1 MTIRRPTDPER
12 FRVTWANG
20 RRFYVDRE
28 PADDRWGPTEKNL
41 PNCTSIAKCIG
52 SDAFFKKLGDT
63 RVPLDALRV
72 ADYAIDNWERLGEM
86 RDDERRHALAS
97 SAGRDLARAADRG
110 TAVHSYIEALLRGET
125 PLLLE
130 PDAEPYRDIAERVAA
145 DFAPML
151 THQEV
156 VGFRR
161 SEFTPDEYG
170 GTFDALGPGVLLDWK
185 TRGPDAKHGC
195 YEKEVAQLGLGM
207 LCDYHFD
214 IDADGAL
221 VRVPWPDDITEL
233 LVVSIRPD
241 SYEVYPVDRRMA
253 MDAAERALEV
263 HAAKSGGASLARK
276 AVGTPRPMPSAAL
289 EPTPAPESRTCE
301 WLLGRYAAVLD
312 LGVDKAT
319 VAASWPAGVPGP
331 KRAAEWDAADI
342 AEVARV
348 LERIEKA
355 HGAPFPPPDPDQPP
369 TPPRRSAP
377 AKVIPLR
384 ERPADGDD
392 ADPAAVAELRER
404 FAAMD
409 ETDKATTKRW
419 VLEGARAGRDWNMA
433 GSRESLRRFAVSAAA
448 VELAPWGDP
457 DGDDAARALIATVIG
472 EDACQRHPVGALLGV
487 LTAEEAE
494 TLARI
499 AAAAEP
505 STFRVTEGGE
515 VTATAS

>member
-1 MTIRRPTDPER
+1 MTLDIDTHTEPPRNGRGQYLVPDPDHPEERNAYTRATTVAKAPEDQGGLIKWGQRMVAIGMGRRADLVALAASTDP
-12 FRVTWANG
+12 
-20 RRFYVDRE
+20 
-28 PADDRWGPTEKNL
+28 DDKRALGK
-41 PNCTSIAKCIG
+41 IAAEAEEAG
-52 SDAFFKKLGDT
+52 G
-63 RVPLDALRV
+63 
-72 ADYAIDNWERLGEM
+72 
-86 RDDERRHALAS
+86 AS
-97 SAGRDLARAADRG
+97 AARNTG
-110 TAVHSYIEALLRGET
+110 TAVHAAIEAVNRGHE
-125 PLLLE
+125 PLPLFAAEVDAYRAALDAAGME
-130 PDAEPYRDIAERVAA
+130 PVPELVERVVALHGPRIA
-145 DFAPML
+145 
-151 THQEV
+151 
-156 VGFRR
+156 
-161 SEFTPDEYG
+161 
-170 GTFDALGPGVLLDWK
+170 GTFDVALRHRDTGELYVADLKTGSVAYPAAMAIQLAIYATADDLLSAD
-185 TRGPDAKHGC
+185 
-195 YEKEVAQLGLGM
+195 YE
-207 LCDYHFD
+207 
-214 IDADGAL
+214 
-221 VRVPWPDDITEL
+221 R
-233 LVVSIRPD
+233 
-241 SYEVYPVDRRMA
+241 
-253 MDAAERALEV
+253 
-263 HAAKSGGASLARK
+263 
-276 AVGTPRPMPSAAL
+276 L
-289 EPTPAPESRTCE
+289 EPVPKWSTERGIIIHLPEGGPCSLHWIDLEMGRRGLAVALSVRGWRKDATAKRLLSPVESPEPTESRTTE

-409 ETDKATTKRW
+409 ETDKTTTKRW

-457 DGDDAARALIATVIG
+457 DGDDAARALIAAVIG